1 LIHGSLDDSLD
12 IVQQPKGRKECIM
25 HCTNTFGINRG
36 GIDKAT
42 GHIDSCMTS
51 HEKLPIDGQISLPDG
66 DQVIDG
72 LDGGK

>member
-1 LIHGSLDDSLD
+1 
-12 IVQQPKGRKECIM
+12 M